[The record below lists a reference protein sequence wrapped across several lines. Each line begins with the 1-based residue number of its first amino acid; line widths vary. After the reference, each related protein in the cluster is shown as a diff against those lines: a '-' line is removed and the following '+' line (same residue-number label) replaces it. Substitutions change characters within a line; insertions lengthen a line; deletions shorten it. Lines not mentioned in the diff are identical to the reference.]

1 MRYSP
6 LSKVVLAAALAAV
19 LTVPAL
25 SAAPRRVP
33 AASSAGASFSFT
45 DAILRFL
52 GSVTGLLKEGASI
65 DPSGRSGSLASA
77 VAPYEGC
84 GVDPNGRPC
93 VTSGKARATQDV
105 GCGVDPN
112 GRCIP
117 PVRVLAT
124 QDAGC
129 GIDPSGHCVT
139 GH

>member
-1 MRYSP
+1 MTCTP

-19 LTVPAL
+19 LTVPAV
-25 SAAPRRVP
+25 SAAPHRTP
-33 AASSAGASFSFT
+33 SASSAGVSFSFA

-65 DPSGRSGSLASA
+65 DPSGRSGSQASA
-77 VAPYEGC
+77 SAPDAGC
-84 GVDPNGRPC
+84 GIDPSGRC
-93 VTSGKARATQDV
+93 VSDA
-105 GCGVDPN
+105 GCGLDPN

-129 GIDPSGHCVT
+129 GLDPSGKCST